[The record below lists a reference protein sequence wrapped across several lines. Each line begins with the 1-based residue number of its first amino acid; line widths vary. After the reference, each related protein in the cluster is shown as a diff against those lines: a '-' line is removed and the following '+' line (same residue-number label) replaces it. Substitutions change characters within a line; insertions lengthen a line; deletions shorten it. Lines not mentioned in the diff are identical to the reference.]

1 LSHPAQFTSN
11 LPFIVPG
18 IIAALLLGACSGTTE
33 DVRVTL
39 CKDLVAVQT
48 TGAGSPSWTE
58 TATETRGYQYAAV
71 KLRWSA
77 ARGEGSA
84 VCFYDHNAVDDTAMA
99 LADPLSSYAT
109 SPSKMLLNGNQIAQ
123 ARLAQAIKQAMLKQ
137 GRSLVDDVRNAVK

>member
-33 DVRVTL
+33 DV
-39 CKDLVAVQT
+39 
-48 TGAGSPSWTE
+48 P
-58 TATETRGYQYAAV
+58 V

-109 SPSKMLLNGNQIAQ
+109 SSSKMLLNGNQIAQ